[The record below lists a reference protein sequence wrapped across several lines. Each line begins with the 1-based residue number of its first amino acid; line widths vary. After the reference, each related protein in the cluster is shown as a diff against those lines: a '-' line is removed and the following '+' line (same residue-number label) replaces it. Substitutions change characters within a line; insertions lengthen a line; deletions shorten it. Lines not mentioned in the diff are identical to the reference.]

1 MADEPDLKEPYK
13 IMMSSKEVRSPESKS
28 EEATKEPEKSPSE
41 EEKSGESIGEQPQ
54 SQAEQLL
61 SEPILIPRNPMA
73 LITRMI
79 GLVFFFDVIVA
90 LVLLVLSLLTFV
102 STPTLL
108 IAVGLLVLVK
118 AGILMAA
125 MLRSAGIWSV
135 QSFYLT
141 ERQLIHRKGIANVD
155 EHIYELDN
163 IRHVR
168 LFQDFLGRQFD
179 FGHLEL
185 LVATAGLTETIR
197 LTDLKNPEH
206 YERVFQNYLG

>member
-1 MADEPDLKEPYK
+1 MAEGPYKNKMGTKETRSSEEPSQEAKKEPQ
-13 IMMSSKEVRSPESKS
+13 ESPG
-28 EEATKEPEKSPSE
+28 E
-41 EEKSGESIGEQPQ
+41 EEKSGEIIGDQPQ

-73 LITRMI
+73 LVARMI
-79 GLVFFFDVIVA
+79 GLVFFFDVVIA
-90 LVLLVLSLLTFV
+90 LVLMVFSILTFV

-108 IAVGLLVLVK
+108 IVAGLLVLVK

-125 MLRSAGIWSV
+125 MFRSAGIWSV

-155 EHIYELDN
+155 EHVYELDN

-185 LVATAGLTETIR
+185 LIATAGLTETIR

-206 YERVFQNYLG
+206 YEKVFRNYLG